1 MGKPIVFLP
10 RLENG
15 DHLTPAEFEQ
25 RYHAMPH
32 VKKAELIEGVVY
44 MSSPVR
50 AKHHG
55 RPHSQIMTWLGTYE
69 AATPGVESYDNTTVR
84 LDDNNEP
91 QPDALLRLPAEF
103 GGNSRLTED
112 DYIEGP
118 PELIVEIAAS
128 SAAYDLHEKR
138 QVYLKNGVQEYLVWR
153 IDDECLDWF
162 ILKNG
167 EYVTLQPDEEGLV
180 YSQVFPGLVLD
191 VGALL
196 LGDLATVLATL
207 QKHLQSTPPRAF
219 VEKLQG

>member
-10 RLENG
+10 PLENG
-15 DHLTPAEFEQ
+15 DHLTQAEFEQ
-25 RYHAMPH
+25 RYHAMPYL
-32 VKKAELIEGVVY
+32 KKAELIKGVVY

-50 AKHHG
+50 AKHHAS
-55 RPHSQIMTWLGTYE
+55 PHAQIITWLGVYATT
-69 AATPGVESYDNTTVR
+69 TPGVNVYDNATVR
-84 LDDNNEP
+84 LSGNNEP
-91 QPDALLRLPAEF
+91 QPDALLRLPTEL

-118 PELIVEIAAS
+118 PELIVEISAS

-138 QVYLKNGVQEYLVWR
+138 QVYLKNGVSEYLVWR

-162 ILKNG
+162 VLQNG
-167 EYVTLQPDEEGLV
+167 EYVILQPDEEGLV

-196 LGDLATVLATL
+196 LGDFASVLATL
-207 QKHLQSTPPRAF
+207 QNGLQSITHQAF
-219 VEKLQG
+219 VEKLQK